1 MNSWRPA
8 STFVIGAIALCVFA
22 GQRASLSAQPGSGE
36 DVPQFLSLPMHPRP
50 QADGNGTEDNFNAN
64 GIYRRG
70 SHFIWQ
76 APLVNGQPPGQTIG
90 NSPLLGPA
98 DAAPAAMLSGMF
110 FGGGSNVAVSTAATG
125 PYHGE
130 TAAAALSNGI
140 ILGGSNRIYPGAC
153 GSNPCGVMAYESA
166 DSGATWTE
174 TGVPMTWHNATFG
187 ITFDPV
193 IAVDAADDAYY
204 VLGGAPLSGNYPN
217 SIAVSKRNKDDGT
230 WSTPVAVTFNNNKY
244 FDDKY
249 WIAVDRSGGPFN
261 GRIYVVWDR
270 NTSTNQILY
279 VSYSDDGVNWS
290 APTKIDDGRSKFE
303 RVIGAYVTVGPDGEV
318 YVSWHNYANN
328 RIYLDRSLDGG
339 ATWGTDVVVAA
350 TNTGFGM
357 DIGCNGGRKQSPAHH
372 LIAGPSGTLYVVYAN
387 NVAGRGFDILYK
399 STTNYQS
406 WPAAKRLNDDPDP
419 SAAHQ
424 YHPTLSVAAGTPTA
438 DVVTTSFYDRR
449 RDPSNCTTDV
459 YSTRSTDGGASWSTN
474 ARITTTASNFNGNS
488 NGPGDYSSS
497 APAAS
502 GDWAFFSEHT
512 TPTFQIQG
520 ANLP

>member
-1 MNSWRPA
+1 MNSSRSA
-8 STFVIGAIALCVFA
+8 YRFVIGAVALLAMWSV
-22 GQRASLSAQPGSGE
+22 RSPLSAQVGSGE
-36 DVPQFLSLPMHPRP
+36 DVAQFLSLPMHPRP
-50 QADGNGTEDNFNAN
+50 QADGNGAEDNFNSN

-70 SHFIWQ
+70 SHFIWH
-76 APLVNGQPPGQTIG
+76 APLVNGQPPGHTMD

-98 DAAPAAMLSGMF
+98 DAVPAAQSSGVF
-110 FGGGSNVAVSTAATG
+110 FAGGTNVVVSTDATG

-166 DSGATWTE
+166 DAGATWTE
-174 TGVPMTWHNATFG
+174 SAVPMTWNNATFG

-193 IAVDAADDAYY
+193 IAVSADDNAYY

-217 SIAVSKRNKDDGT
+217 SIAVSKRLGPGT

-249 WIAVDRSGGPFN
+249 WIAVDRSATSPHR

-279 VSYSDDGVNWS
+279 VSYSDNGVNWS
-290 APTKIDDGRSKFE
+290 APKKIDDGRSKFE
-303 RVIGAYVTVGPDGEV
+303 RVIGAYVTVGPNGEV
-318 YVSWHNYANN
+318 YVSWHNYAQN

-339 ATWGTDVVVAA
+339 NTWGTDEVVAT

-357 DIGCNGGRKQSPAHH
+357 DIGCNGGRRQSPAHH
-372 LIAGPSGTLYVVYAN
+372 LIAGPSGMLHVVYAN
-387 NVAGRGFDILYK
+387 NVSGRGFDILYK
-399 STTNYQS
+399 KTMNYQS
-406 WPAAKRLNDDPDP
+406 WPAATRLNDDAG
-419 SAAHQ
+419 AAHQ
-424 YHPTLSVAAGTPTA
+424 YHPTLSVSAGQSG
-438 DVVTTSFYDRR
+438 DVVTVSFYDRR
-449 RDPSNCTTDV
+449 DDAANCMTHV
-459 YSTRSTDGGASWSTN
+459 YSTRSVNGGGTWSLPN
-474 ARITTTASNFNGNS
+474 ARITTASSNFNGNS

-497 APAAS
+497 APAVS

-512 TPTFQIQG
+512 TGTFQIEG